1 MYTRLNHLNVALSYN
16 AVLKLVNDIS
26 ERHRA
31 PIEKWIREGAS
42 LKFVGDNVDKKRGV
56 RDIRS
61 DHHGELKHMY
71 SLLAVKARVKP
82 PPPVSHFVP
91 PHVGSHQV
99 SHFLPTESDLSTINS
114 NLVVLVSRVLCKYI
128 KVLKSHKRSLV
139 KHIPHSHSSEMASK
153 SEVAV
158 LDVLHKNE
166 TKSADMVDIMRE
178 QQSYLGDGFSHA
190 VLSGGDH
197 VTCERQQGSKR
208 HVMDSDTRTGRLEL
222 LEPCVEDWH
231 CLLSILGVCMM

>member
-1 MYTRLNHLNVALSYN
+1 MTLSYS

-31 PIEKWIREGAS
+31 PVERWIREGAS
-42 LKFVGDNVDKKRGV
+42 LKFVGDNVDKKKGV

-61 DHHGELKHMY
+61 DHQGELKHMY
-71 SLLAVKARVKP
+71 SLLAVKARVQP
-82 PPPVSHFVP
+82 PPPVPHFIPPDISSHP
-91 PHVGSHQV
+91 V
-99 SHFLPTESDLSTINS
+99 SHFLPTEAELSAINS
-114 NLVVLVSRVLCKYI
+114 HLVVLVSRVLCKYI
-128 KVLKSHKRSLV
+128 KVLRSHKRSVV
-139 KHIPHSHSSEMASK
+139 KHIPHSYSSEMASK
-153 SEVAV
+153 SEIAV

-178 QQSYLGDGFSHA
+178 QQTYLGEGYTHT

-222 LEPCVEDWH
+222 LEPCAEDWH
-231 CLLSILGVCMM
+231 CLLSVLGVCLSTKT